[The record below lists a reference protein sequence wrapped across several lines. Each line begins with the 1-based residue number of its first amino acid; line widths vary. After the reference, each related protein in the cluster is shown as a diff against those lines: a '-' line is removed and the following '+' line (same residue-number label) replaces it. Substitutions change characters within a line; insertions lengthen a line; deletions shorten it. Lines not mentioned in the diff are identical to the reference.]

1 MSKTIGI
8 LGGMGPLATA
18 DLFRKI
24 TLFTKAGCDN
34 DHIRVYIDS
43 NAQIP
48 DRTAAIL
55 NGGKDPL
62 PEMRSALHSL
72 EACGASCVIMPCN
85 TAHYFLPKL
94 QAETK
99 LPFLSMLEATAKACA
114 KFYPGKTAAVLA
126 TKGTLAT
133 GLYEKALEKEG
144 VSFVIPDDGEKDI
157 LMHLIYDV
165 VKAS

>member
-1 MSKTIGI
+1 MKKTIGI

-24 TLFTKAGCDN
+24 TLLTKAGCDN

-55 NGGKDPL
+55 HGGKDPL

-72 EACGASCVIMPCN
+72 EACGAGCVIMPCN
-85 TAHYFLPKL
+85 TAHYFLPQL

-99 LPFLSMLEATAKACA
+99 LPFLSML
-114 KFYPGKTAAVLA
+114 
-126 TKGTLAT
+126 
-133 GLYEKALEKEG
+133 
-144 VSFVIPDDGEKDI
+144 
-157 LMHLIYDV
+157 
-165 VKAS
+165 